1 MNITAVEVSKRL
13 DHLAHQLFMV
23 PKFSERCAFLE
34 VTLKDRLPVPLN
46 LAFTFANPI
55 MNLVDILMYSSF
67 PDDEQ
72 FYEKLFSFS
81 DPRVLVGFKAAVAHS
96 VAYLQNE
103 GQQLYSVPEDDYTF
117 FRDYAF
123 IAFT

>member
-1 MNITAVEVSKRL
+1 MNITAVEVYKRL

-34 VTLKDRLPVPLN
+34 VTLKDR
-46 LAFTFANPI
+46 
-55 MNLVDILMYSSF
+55 LVDILMYSSF

>member
-1 MNITAVEVSKRL
+1 
-13 DHLAHQLFMV
+13 MV

-81 DPRVLVGFKAAVAHS
+81 DHVYLSDLRPPLRTLWHICKMKGNNCIAYQKMIIHS
-96 VAYLQNE
+96 FVTML
-103 GQQLYSVPEDDYTF
+103 S
-117 FRDYAF
+117 
-123 IAFT
+123 

>member
-46 LAFTFANPI
+46 LAFTFA
-55 MNLVDILMYSSF
+55 DHILTYSSF